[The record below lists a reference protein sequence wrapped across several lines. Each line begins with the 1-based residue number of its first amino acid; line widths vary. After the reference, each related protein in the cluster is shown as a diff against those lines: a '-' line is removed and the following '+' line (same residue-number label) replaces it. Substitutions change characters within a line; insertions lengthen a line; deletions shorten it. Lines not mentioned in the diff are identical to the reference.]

1 MQKHIGKAAAK
12 LASAPLKVDNAESKR
27 RSKPTATQRDK
38 RFEREQSPEKF
49 TYALAAYSAERRK
62 DGWYVAK
69 SVPTFSG
76 EKSKWS
82 GPFDDIENACLSIAR
97 QLFTELADRH
107 TRSIETH
114 AIARSDPLFGLKP
127 TTRLRAR

>member
-1 MQKHIGKAAAK
+1 MQKHIGRTAAK
-12 LASAPLKVDNAESKR
+12 LANAPLKVGSAEAKLSSNTTDGKH
-27 RSKPTATQRDK
+27 K
-38 RFEREQSPEKF
+38 RFKHEQAPEKF
-49 TYALAAYSAERRK
+49 KYALAAHTAERRK

-76 EKSKWS
+76 EKVRWS
-82 GPFDDIENACLSIAR
+82 GPFGDIENACLSIAR

-107 TRSIETH
+107 TRNIETH

>member
-1 MQKHIGKAAAK
+1 MQKHIGKTAAK
-12 LASAPLKVDNAESKR
+12 LVNAPLKVGNADAKLSRK
-27 RSKPTATQRDK
+27 ATDAQRFK
-38 RFEREQSPEKF
+38 HEQSPEKF
-49 TYALAAYSAERRK
+49 TYALAAHTAERRK

-76 EKSKWS
+76 EKSKWT

-107 TRSIETH
+107 TRSVEIH
-114 AIARSDPLFGLKP
+114 ALARTDPLFGLKP